1 MLLQFLQHL
10 ISILMLVSY
19 SETTVGVV
27 SNRQT
32 TSLPST
38 IPIGRPTGSTP
49 IHILCPELL
58 PVPLG
63 TIGEICVGG
72 DQVSRGYIKKSLN
85 DNVFVEHAT
94 YGRIYRTGDLGRYL
108 GDGLGSIECL
118 GRRDGQVK
126 INGLR

>member
-1 MLLQFLQHL
+1 ML
-10 ISILMLVSY
+10 ILTSC
-19 SETTVGVV
+19 SETTVGVI
-27 SNRQT
+27 SNQQT
-32 TSLPST
+32 TPLPSI

-49 IHILCPELL
+49 IHILSPSLL
-58 PVPLG
+58 SVPLG

-72 DQVSRGYIKKSLN
+72 DQVSRGYIKKALN
-85 DNVFVEHAT
+85 DSVFVEHTT
-94 YGRIYRTGDLGRYL
+94 YGSIYRTGDLGRYL